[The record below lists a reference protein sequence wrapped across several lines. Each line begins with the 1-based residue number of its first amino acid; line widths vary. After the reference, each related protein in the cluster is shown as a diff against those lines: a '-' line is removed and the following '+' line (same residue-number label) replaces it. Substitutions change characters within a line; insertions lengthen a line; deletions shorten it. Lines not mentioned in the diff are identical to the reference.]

1 MVVKSGR
8 FVFLLLLWLEVD
20 SFFWINDNLFLR
32 WKILY
37 ERIVIDRIVNIRW
50 KIWNIGVEDFV
61 GGCFVDVIFLL
72 VVV

>member
-50 KIWNIGVEDFV
+50 KICNIGVEDFV